1 MKRTIEFNFQDDA
14 FFLQENGN
22 HIFTIKA
29 SDLKFNSVDFYTGV
43 YKNKSANIELV
54 NRISSDPLKKGAYIY
69 SWLSEIISSI
79 STEFPE
85 DAAVDEDMPL
95 AKVIPLY
102 EFAACAGDG
111 FFVDNNI
118 PHSDIPDTTGIAD
131 FAVTVSGKSMEPTIK
146 DKSVIFVKK
155 AEEAEH
161 NEVGL
166 FVVDGEVMCKRYV
179 KQGRGFKLVPD
190 NDKYNII
197 LGRDISTITYL
208 GKVIL

>member
-1 MKRTIEFNFQDDA
+1 MKRIIEFNYQDDE

-22 HIFTIKA
+22 RIFSIKA

-43 YKNKSANIELV
+43 YKNKSAYVEL
-54 NRISSDPLKKGAYIY
+54 NNKISSDPHKKCEYIFA
-69 SWLSEIISSI
+69 WLSEIVASI
-79 STEFPE
+79 ANEFHE
-85 DAAVDEDMPL
+85 DAVVEEELPL
-95 AKVIPLY
+95 ARVIPLY

-118 PHSDIPDTTGIAD
+118 PHSEIPDTTGTAD

-155 AEEAEH
+155 AEEADH
-161 NEVGL
+161 NEIGL

-179 KQGRGFKLVPD
+179 KQGRGFKLVPENKD
-190 NDKYNII
+190 FDTI
-197 LGRDISTITYL
+197 LGKTITTITYL
-208 GKVIL
+208 GKVII